1 MKNLCYRWKMST
13 GSAFLGLI
21 AILGIMF
28 LSGCDQDGLDV
39 QEVFPF
45 EVKVMPVPKEISMDE
60 TVEIRF
66 SIISTG
72 NYSGNTYSIRYFQN
86 DGQGRLSY
94 LGYKPYK
101 PNDLYPLAER
111 EFRLYYMSKSVVS
124 QQFDVWI
131 VDSFGHE
138 KQISFQFNNKKLEP
152 IIVDPVRSYY
162 N

>member
-1 MKNLCYRWKMST
+1 MKDIVNKWKIST
-13 GSAFLGLI
+13 RSVLPGFI
-21 AILGIMF
+21 ALLGIIF
-28 LSGCDQDGLDV
+28 LSGCEKADLDV

-45 EVKVMPVPKEISMDE
+45 EVKVMPVPKEIAMGE

-72 NYSGNTYSIRYFQN
+72 NYSGNTYSIRYFQH

-94 LGYKPYK
+94 LGYKPYS

-111 EFRLYYMSKSVVS
+111 EFRLYYMSQSVVS

-138 KQISFQFNNKKLEP
+138 KQISFQFNNKKLGP
-152 IIVDPVRSYY
+152 IIVDPI

>member
-1 MKNLCYRWKMST
+1 MKKIFYKWKISI
-13 GSAFLGLI
+13 GSVFPGFI
-21 AILGIMF
+21 AILAIML
-28 LSGCDQDGLDV
+28 LSGCEKEVLDV

-45 EVKVMPVPKEISMDE
+45 EMKVMPVPKDIAMGE

-66 SIISTG
+66 SIISKG
-72 NYSGNTYSIRYFQN
+72 NYSGNTYSIRYFQH

-94 LGYKPYK
+94 LGHKPYK
-101 PNDLYPLAER
+101 PNDLYPLAEK

-131 VDSFGHE
+131 VDSFGNE

-152 IIVDPVRSYY
+152 IFIGPVR
-162 N
+162 

>member
-1 MKNLCYRWKMST
+1 MKKIFNNWKISIGAVFPGFM
-13 GSAFLGLI
+13 
-21 AILGIMF
+21 AILAIM
-28 LSGCDQDGLDV
+28 LLTGCEKEVLDV

-45 EVKVMPVPKEISMDE
+45 EVKVMPVPKEIAMGE

-72 NYSGNTYSIRYFQN
+72 NYSGNMYSIRYFQH
-86 DGQGRLSY
+86 DGQGMLSY
-94 LGYKPYK
+94 LGYKPYL

-138 KQISFQFNNKKLEP
+138 KQISFQFNNKKIGP

>member
-1 MKNLCYRWKMST
+1 MKNICYKWKVST
-13 GSAFLGLI
+13 RSIFIGLI
-21 AILGIMF
+21 AFLVIMF

-45 EVKVMPVPKEISMDE
+45 EVKVMPVPKELSMGE

-66 SIISTG
+66 SIFSTG

-94 LGYKPYK
+94 LGHKPYK

-111 EFRLYYMSKSVVS
+111 EFRLYYTSESLVS

-138 KQISFQFNNKKLEP
+138 KQVSFQFNNKKLGP
-152 IIVDPVRSYY
+152 IIVGPVR
-162 N
+162 